1 MEGQCCEG
9 WSVTAVVTVTQG
21 LAGPPG
27 PSGPVLMLS
36 KEELWV
42 RDAVL
47 VWGLP
52 PLALCCLVG
61 GGERGLSLPITFQHL
76 IYPADRLNRTTVL
89 ALLDDLSRELRTL
102 VEHPDGTKD
111 KPAATCKEL
120 LLAHPNLPDGTGLP
134 CAPSQGTRQGG
145 WISFIN
151 AFKRE

>member
-9 WSVTAVVTVTQG
+9 CSLTAVITVTQG

-27 PSGPVLMLS
+27 PSGPALMLS
-36 KEELWV
+36 EEELWV
-42 RDAVL
+42 RDAVR

-52 PLALCCLVG
+52 PLAPFCLVG
-61 GGERGLSLPITFQHL
+61 GEKGLSLPVTFQHL
-76 IYPADRLNRTTVL
+76 IYPADCLNRTTVL
-89 ALLDDLSRELRTL
+89 ALLHTLSRELRAL

-134 CAPSQGTRQGG
+134 CGPSQGTRHGG
-145 WISFIN
+145 D
-151 AFKRE
+151 RYPL